1 VHEAVPMV
9 LQRKSRICALSAREC
24 AWMLND
30 VVLKCL

>member
-1 VHEAVPMV
+1 VLMV

-30 VVLKCL
+30 VALKCL